1 MLLMQSV
8 CSLTRARRQ
17 GEGSDIRLLRVSP
30 AVLIAAACTP
40 PAAPEAPGITLT
52 ARVAV
57 PGAAPAGMLDH
68 ANRFNQDVAAVFM
81 FEEAGDLVVSDDII
95 PDGGVSEANLEV
107 GLATFATVLGQNRN
121 FLLRAAGVIP

>member
-1 MLLMQSV
+1 M
-8 CSLTRARRQ
+8 
-17 GEGSDIRLLRVSP
+17 RLLRVSP
-30 AVLIAAACTP
+30 AVVITAACTP

-57 PGAAPAGMLDH
+57 PGATPAGMLDH
-68 ANRFNQDVAAVFM
+68 ASRFNQDVAAVFM

-107 GLATFATVLGQNRN
+107 RLATFATVLGQNRD

>member
-1 MLLMQSV
+1 M
-8 CSLTRARRQ
+8 
-17 GEGSDIRLLRVSP
+17 RLLRVSP

-40 PAAPEAPGITLT
+40 SAAPEAPGITLR

-57 PGAAPAGMLDH
+57 PGATPAGMLDH
-68 ANRFNQDVAAVFM
+68 ANPFNQDLAAVFM

-95 PDGGVSEANLEV
+95 PDGGVSEANHEV
-107 GLATFATVLGQNRN
+107 RPAAFATVLGQNRD